1 MGISITRSAAL
12 TAILGLAAICGCS
25 KEPAEKEPVV
35 AVQTA
40 PVRQTSIQNVITA
53 EAILFPLHQAAIT
66 PKVNAPVRR
75 FYVNRGSRVHR
86 GELLAVLENR
96 DLAAAEMESKGTYE
110 QAQAAYQTTTAASL
124 PEEMQKAELDV
135 QATKQALDATQKL
148 YDSRQ
153 NLFQQGALP
162 RKSLDEAS
170 VALVQARNQY
180 EIAQKHFA
188 ALQAVG
194 HKEQLK
200 AASGQLT
207 SAKGKYLGAAAQVG
221 YTEIRSPIDGVVTDR
236 PLYPGEMPPAGTPVL
251 TIMDASQVIARA
263 HIPQEAAAVLKRDDP
278 ATISSPESGDFA
290 GKVTLVSPALD
301 PNSTTVEVWVQAA
314 NPEGKLRP
322 GSTVR
327 VSMVAQTVPDA
338 LVIPA
343 SALLSTPDGATTV
356 MLAGGDGRAHQ
367 QTVET
372 GIRREDAVQ
381 IVKGLRSGD
390 TVITA
395 GAYGLPDNTKIRVA
409 AAAPSGETSKPSPS
423 KE

>member
-1 MGISITRSAAL
+1 MLAHSTRPAAL
-12 TAILGLAAICGCS
+12 VALLGLAAICGCS

-35 AVQTA
+35 TVQTA
-40 PVRQTSIQNVITA
+40 PVRQTSIQNVVTA

-66 PKVNAPVRR
+66 PKVNAPVRQ
-75 FYVNRGSRVHR
+75 FYVNRGSKVHR

-96 DLAAAEMESKGTYE
+96 DLAAAEMESKGSYE
-110 QAQAAYQTTTAASL
+110 QAEAAYQTTTAASL

-180 EIAQKHFA
+180 EVSQKHFS

-221 YTEIRSPIDGVVTDR
+221 YSEIRSPIDGVVTDR
-236 PLYPGEMPPAGTPVL
+236 PLYPGETPPAGTPLL
-251 TIMDASQVIARA
+251 TVMDTSQVIARA

-278 ATISSPESGDFA
+278 ATISSPESSEVA

-338 LVIPA
+338 VVIPA
-343 SALLSTPDGATTV
+343 SALLSASDGATIV

-367 QTVET
+367 QAVET
-372 GIRREDAVQ
+372 GIRHEGEVQ
-381 IVKGLRSGD
+381 IVKGLKPGD

-409 AAAPSGETSKPSPS
+409 AAAPSSENSKPSPS

>member
-1 MGISITRSAAL
+1 MLAHSTRPAAL
-12 TAILGLAAICGCS
+12 VAILGLAAICGCS

-35 AVQTA
+35 TVQTA

-66 PKVNAPVRR
+66 PKVNAPVRQ
-75 FYVNRGSRVHR
+75 FYVNRGSKVHR

-148 YDSRQ
+148 HDSRQ

-180 EIAQKHFA
+180 EVAQKHFA

-236 PLYPGEMPPAGTPVL
+236 PLYPGETPPAGTPLL
-251 TIMDASQVIARA
+251 TVMDTSQVIARA

-278 ATISSPESGDFA
+278 ATISSPENGDFA

-314 NPEGKLRP
+314 NREDKLRP

-338 LVIPA
+338 VVIPA
-343 SALLSTPDGATTV
+343 SALLSAPDGATTV

-367 QTVET
+367 QAVET
-372 GIRREDAVQ
+372 GIRHEGEVQ
-381 IVKGLRSGD
+381 IVKGLKPGD

-409 AAAPSGETSKPSPS
+409 SAAPSGETSKPSPS